1 MSCAYAKGWVAILG
15 LAVLV
20 GCASA
25 PPSASRYTRNAATPP
40 AAVQACSDASPAKT
54 WAVVVGINFYADD
67 RIPDL
72 GGAVNDAWTYYH
84 YLASPSGGG
93 VDAYRLRLLLN
104 DEATRTNVE
113 GALGGFLANACPQ
126 DQIIIYFAGHGAP
139 EPGRPEEAF
148 LLVHDTDVDNLVGSA
163 VSMSRLPDFLAWR
176 AGRAGSLLLLVD
188 ACHSGSIQF
197 PGDRAF
203 KSKTVNLERSTSVV
217 NNLETLAT
225 RPGWGAISAT
235 GPDQLAGES
244 VASCELGGRPYAGG
258 IFTCHLV
265 SGLSGKADAD
275 GDGAVVLDE
284 LFAHV
289 ESAVSETSGGRQ
301 RPRRSGT
308 LDGSLPLS
316 SPRSLNVEI
325 PRVPERFLQDASPHP
340 LRPWIW
346 TGAAL
351 TAGTLVT
358 AGVFNLLA
366 NRDAGD
372 ANAVPPGGQTRAEYR
387 QRVDDYERTMALADT
402 TYLLGAALA
411 LGTGLLFAWDLLDN
425 PEDISDVYGDEPW
438 FQIGVGNASV
448 GFRW

>member
-1 MSCAYAKGWVAILG
+1 MRSWTTLLLCSTACALVA
-15 LAVLV
+15 
-20 GCASA
+20 CAST
-25 PPSASRYTRNAATPP
+25 PTSSRYTRNAVAPPSAT
-40 AAVQACSDASPAKT
+40 QTCSESAPSQT
-54 WAVVVGINFYADD
+54 WAVVVGINFYEDD

-84 YLASPSGGG
+84 YLASPTGGG

-113 GALGGFLANACPQ
+113 GALGGFLAGACPQ
-126 DQIIIYFAGHGAP
+126 DKVIIYFAGHGAP

-188 ACHSGSIQF
+188 ACHSGNIQF
-197 PGDRAF
+197 PGDRGF
-203 KSKTVNLERSTSVV
+203 VPKTVNLERASSVAGS
-217 NNLETLAT
+217 LDTLAT
-225 RPGWGAISAT
+225 RDGWGAISAT

-244 VASCELGGRPYAGG
+244 SASCKLGGQDYAGG
-258 IFTCHLV
+258 IFTCNLV
-265 SGLSGKADAD
+265 SGLSGAADSDAD
-275 GDGAVVLDE
+275 GTVVLDE

-289 ESAVSETSGGRQ
+289 ERTVSNASGGQQ

-308 LDGSLPLS
+308 LAGTLAMSQSGSLD
-316 SPRSLNVEI
+316 VEI
-325 PRVPERFLQDASPHP
+325 PRVPERFLVDASPHP

-351 TAGTLVT
+351 SAGTLVT

-366 NRDAGD
+366 NSSAGD
-372 ANAVPPGGQTRAEYR
+372 ANAVPAGGQSRADY
-387 QRVDDYERTMALADT
+387 QDRVDDHARDVTLANT
-402 TYLLGAALA
+402 TYVVGAALA
-411 LGTGLLFAWDLLDN
+411 LGTGLLLAWDIFGEA
-425 PEDISDVYGDEPW
+425 EDADDVYGEDPW
-438 FQIGVGNASV
+438 FRVGVGELTL